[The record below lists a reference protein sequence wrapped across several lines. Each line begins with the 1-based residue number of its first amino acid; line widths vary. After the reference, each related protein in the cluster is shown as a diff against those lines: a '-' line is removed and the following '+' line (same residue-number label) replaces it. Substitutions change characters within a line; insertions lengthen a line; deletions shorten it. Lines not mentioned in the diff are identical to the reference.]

1 MENRL
6 QLVETGLQRVNKHLG
21 DAAAA
26 WQAELN
32 VQGAAGQDQGGDER
46 DGPGDD
52 PQPKHERHPS
62 HSGCCGTPFQS
73 GKRNPSQFQRQ
84 VGDFASLTN

>member
-62 HSGCCGTPFQS
+62 HSGCCGTPFS
-73 GKRNPSQFQRQ
+73 LAREILLCFRQ